1 MVLQINIAIDR
12 TVVITGKKGK
22 LMSVRFYNCRILTMK
37 DNSITEGELWT
48 DNDRISYIGPSKD
61 ASDKKFDRE
70 IDCKGNLLMPG
81 LKNAHTHSAM
91 TFSRSLADEYCLNDW
106 LHKAIFPREAKL
118 TPEAVYWFSK
128 LAYAEYLAGGVTA
141 CFDMYFHREE
151 NARAAVET
159 GFRHVFCGAA
169 NDFGGFESLEKYY
182 NELNSYDPL
191 VSFIFGFHAE
201 YTTCEDNLKYM
212 SELAHK
218 YEAPVFTHISETTEE
233 VEGCKERY
241 GVTPAVL
248 FDKLGIFDF
257 GGGGFHC
264 VWFTDEDRDI
274 FKKRG
279 LWSVFNACSNLKLAS
294 GITPVYK
301 FIENDM
307 KIAIG
312 TDGAGSNNALSMFRE
327 MYLDT
332 VLSNVETHNA
342 AAVDPFV
349 ILKAGTSGGAQCMGL
364 KDSDVLAEGKK
375 ADIIMIDMNKP
386 SMQPENNIVR
396 NLIYSADNSVV
407 KMTMI
412 DGKILYEDGKYTTID
427 LDEVIRESNKFMQG
441 LSDI

>member
-1 MVLQINIAIDR
+1 M
-12 TVVITGKKGK
+12 T
-22 LMSVRFYNCRILTMK
+22 VRFYNARILTMK
-37 DNSITEGELWT
+37 DQNITEGELWT
-48 DNDRISYIGPSKD
+48 DNDRISYIGPSVD
-61 ASDKKFDRE
+61 MSDKKFDRE

-106 LHKAIFPREAKL
+106 LFKAIFPREAKL
-118 TPEAVYWFSK
+118 TPEHIYWFTK
-128 LAYAEYLAGGVTA
+128 LAYAEYLSGGITA
-141 CFDMYFHREE
+141 CFDMYPKRIES
-151 NARAAVET
+151 ARAAVES
-159 GFRHVFCGAA
+159 GFRYVSCDDA
-169 NDFGGFESLEKYY
+169 NDFGGMDLMEENY
-182 NELNSYDPL
+182 NKFNSYDPL
-191 VSFIFGFHAE
+191 VSYIYGFHAE
-201 YTTCEDNLKYM
+201 YTTNLDNLKRV

-218 YEAPVFTHISETTEE
+218 YEAPVFAHISETKAE

-248 FDKLGIFDF
+248 FDQLGIYDF

-301 FIENDM
+301 FIEKDM
-307 KIAIG
+307 NIAIG

-332 VLSNVETHNA
+332 VLSNVETNNA
-342 AAVDPFV
+342 AAVDPFT
-349 ILKAGTSGGAQCMGL
+349 ILKAGTTGGALCMGL
-364 KDSDVLAEGKK
+364 DDCDVLAEGKK

-396 NLIYSADNSVV
+396 NIIYSADNSVV

-412 DGKILYEDGKYTTID
+412 DGKILYEDGKFTTLD
-427 LDEVIRESNKFMQG
+427 LDEVYKMCSKFMG
-441 LSDI
+441 DLA

>member
-1 MVLQINIAIDR
+1 
-12 TVVITGKKGK
+12 
-22 LMSVRFYNCRILTMK
+22 MSVRFYNARILSMK
-37 DNSITEGELWT
+37 DQSITEGELCV
-48 DNDRISYIGPSKD
+48 DNDRISYIGPSVEHKD
-61 ASDKKFDRE
+61 KVFDRE

-106 LHKAIFPREAKL
+106 LFKAIFPREDKL

-128 LAYAEYLAGGVTA
+128 LAYADYLSGGITS
-141 CFDMYFHREE
+141 CFDMYFHRE
-151 NARAAVET
+151 ASAKAAVET

-169 NDFGGFESLEKYY
+169 NDFGGFESLEEYY
-182 NELNSYDPL
+182 KTLNDYDPL
-191 VSFIFGFHAE
+191 VSFILGFHAE
-201 YTTCEDNLKYM
+201 YTTCEDNLKFM

-218 YEAPVFTHISETTEE
+218 YEAPVFTHISETKDE

-264 VWFTDEDRDI
+264 TWLTDEDRDI
-274 FKKRG
+274 FKNRG

-301 FIENDM
+301 FIEKDM

-342 AAVDPFV
+342 AAVDPFT
-349 ILKAGTSGGAQCMGL
+349 ILKAGTTGGALCMGL
-364 KDSDVLAEGKK
+364 NDSDVLDVGKK

-386 SMQPENNIVR
+386 SMQPENSIPRNIV
-396 NLIYSADNSVV
+396 YSADNSVV

-412 DGKILYEDGKYTTID
+412 DGKILYEDGKFTSID
-427 LDEVIRESNKFMQG
+427 MDEVIKNAQELMEG
-441 LSDI
+441 LSEV

>member
-1 MVLQINIAIDR
+1 
-12 TVVITGKKGK
+12 
-22 LMSVRFYNCRILTMK
+22 MSVRFYNCRILTMQDDK
-37 DNSITEGELWT
+37 IIEGELWT
-48 DNDRISYIGPSKD
+48 ENDRISYIGSAKND
-61 ASDKKFDRE
+61 ADKKFDRE

-91 TFSRSLADEYCLNDW
+91 TFSRSLADEYCLDDW

-118 TPEAVYWFSK
+118 TPEHVYWFAK
-128 LAYAEYLAGGVTA
+128 LAYADYMAGGITA
-141 CFDMYFHREE
+141 CFDMYFHKYD
-151 NARAAVET
+151 NAKAAVET

-169 NDFGGFESLEKYY
+169 NDYGGFEALEQ
-182 NELNSYDPL
+182 NFIDLNDYDPL
-191 VSFIFGFHAE
+191 VSFKLGFHAE
-201 YTTCEDNLKYM
+201 YTTCEDNLKFM
-212 SELAHK
+212 SDLAHK
-218 YEAPVFTHISETTEE
+218 YNAPVYTHISETLPE

-241 GVTPAVL
+241 GITPAVL

-274 FKKRG
+274 FKKRD

-301 FIENDM
+301 FIEKDM

-342 AAVDPFV
+342 AAVEPFT
-349 ILKAGTSGGAQCMGL
+349 ILKAGTSGGALCMGL
-364 KDSDVLAEGKK
+364 NDSDVLAEGKK

-386 SMQPENNIVR
+386 CMQPENNIVR
-396 NLIYSADNSVV
+396 NIVYSADNDCV

-412 DGKILYEDGKYTTID
+412 DGKILYEDGRFTTLDI
-427 LDEVIRESNKFMQG
+427 DEVIRECNKFKKD
-441 LSDI
+441 LA